1 MQTIHCV
8 FITGAATGIGR
19 AAARLF
25 SKQGWFV
32 GLADIDTAGLKAL
45 GEELGEAHCLTM
57 ALDVR
62 DADAWHTALA
72 SFHRATGRLDVL
84 LNNAGILISG
94 PLEANTLERHQA
106 VLDVNVKGV
115 LNGCQLAKP
124 YLQSTPGS
132 RVINMSSAAAVYGQ
146 ASLAT
151 YSASKFAVRALT
163 EALNIEWQK
172 DGIRVM
178 DVMPLFVQTDMVTN
192 MNARSIERMGV
203 RLTTQDVART
213 IYAAA
218 TYQGSFGKVHWPV
231 GFMATWLFRLTALGP
246 DRLSRFVASR
256 LAA

>member
-1 MQTIHCV
+1 M
-8 FITGAATGIGR
+8 
-19 AAARLF
+19 
-25 SKQGWFV
+25 
-32 GLADIDTAGLKAL
+32 
-45 GEELGEAHCLTM
+45 TM

-62 DADAWHTALA
+62 DAQAWRSALA
-72 SFHRATGRLDVL
+72 SFHGTTGRLDVL

-94 PLEANTLERHQA
+94 PLESNALERHQA

-124 YLQSTPGS
+124 YLQATPGS

-203 RLTTQDVART
+203 RLTAQDVAST

-218 TYQGSFGKVHWPV
+218 THRGSFGKVHWPV